1 LHQEV
6 TAIRRGTSLA
16 TVVPMPRFLSQ
27 LLVAATCAV
36 CPAVGF
42 AQNPPAPAEPAPAS
56 ATPAPV
62 VELDQTVVNVQT
74 TMPLRKHKSYF
85 KITHRFARDLRRGS
99 LGSLAEDAFSLDNGA
114 IIGLEYR
121 FAITSNLQAGI
132 HRSILGKTINT
143 FAKWDALRQGEGH
156 AFGLSVGGG
165 VEGQNNLHLDPQP
178 SISAVLSRL
187 HGTWLAL
194 YANPTYVHDAHT
206 PTLQLAHEGHD
217 HGGGEV
223 GNEVEIPGV
232 EHSDTVYIGLGTRVR
247 IRETVSIVAEVSPR
261 LYGYRP
267 DRAAWNVGIEKL
279 TRGHVLQLNFGNSFD
294 TTPGMVAR
302 GGSPH
307 DVYMGFNLSRK
318 F

>member
-1 LHQEV
+1 
-6 TAIRRGTSLA
+6 
-16 TVVPMPRFLSQ
+16 MPRFLLQ

-36 CPAVGF
+36 CPAVVS
-42 AQNPPAPAEPAPAS
+42 AQNPPAPADSA
-56 ATPAPV
+56 ATPAPA

-74 TMPLRKHKSYF
+74 TMQLRKHKSYF

-99 LGSLAEDAFSLDNGA
+99 FGQLAEDAFSLDNGA

-143 FAKWDALRQGEGH
+143 FGKWDAQRQGDGH

-178 SISAVLSRL
+178 SISAVVSRL
-187 HGTWLAL
+187 QGTWLAL

-206 PTLQLAHEGHD
+206 PTLKLAHEGHD
-217 HGGGEV
+217 HGGGTEV
-223 GNEVEIPGV
+223 DGVEIPGE
-232 EHSDTVYIGLGTRVR
+232 EHSDTVYLGLGMRAR
-247 IRETVSIVAEVSPR
+247 IRETVSLVAEVSPR